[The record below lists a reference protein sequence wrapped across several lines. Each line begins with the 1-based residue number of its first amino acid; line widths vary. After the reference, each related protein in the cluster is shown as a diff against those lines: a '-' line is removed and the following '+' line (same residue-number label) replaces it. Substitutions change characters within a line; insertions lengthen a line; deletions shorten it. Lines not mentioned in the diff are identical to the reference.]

1 MGELPAGGDA
11 AGWAV
16 EYLGH
21 PGRYCG
27 LEGSA
32 AANNGAPG
40 RVKFGSPG
48 TNFGQRQGT
57 STRCVIHCH

>member
-1 MGELPAGGDA
+1 MGELSASSGTAGR
-11 AGWAV
+11 AV

-21 PGRYCG
+21 PGHDCG

-48 TNFGQRQGT
+48 TNFG
-57 STRCVIHCH
+57 